1 MGIRFGSGLVPNP
14 GGPYQNCGVRL
25 IDCKLMA
32 VVSGDSPEVLARWVW
47 WWQRLK
53 LAADWKCGEIST
65 KQFVPRFRKLAVQ
78 KNYECISDKQ
88 FWEDFPKNYVCPA
101 KPSINHVELVKLAE
115 QAGVG
120 NRSLLEKVAG
130 WAGEGVEI
138 GCRGQFRAASVAENT
153 KGAYIAGA
161 QVTDAV
167 ASWVEDGLVYG
178 PVEEEDVPARAKINS
193 ILTRPKPNGTVRII
207 LNLSAPEG
215 CSVNDGISIEEF
227 PAVMSSTEAWLAVLN
242 AAGRDCWMVKVD
254 WQNAYKHLTVR
265 AADTDLQWF
274 MWGSKFFK
282 ELCLV
287 FGASSSAGIFDAL
300 AKLVL
305 LIVCGL
311 SGLPLSW
318 VCQHLDDI
326 VGAAPADSSK
336 LFEFDDTFRAVADRL
351 GVKLAPRNDPEKSFA
366 PGKEGVVFGV
376 WYSTKEWV
384 WAIPQNK
391 LIGLVTVIR
400 SAVDRGQVTVKEAK
414 SLVGKI
420 INIKSLVPTGR
431 FNVHHIM
438 ALGAEANRAVAA
450 GQVLEVDQDCRRQ
463 LQFWLLMLVA
473 CNHKVA
479 IPRLPFRQPAW
490 ALQAFC
496 DAAGGSL
503 DAVGRGTGGV
513 LGDWWYYIPW
523 AKRVCSGGWKVDGVK
538 VGRKLSALEL
548 VGPLVFVA
556 AAHELVRGR
565 HLTVWVD
572 NAGSV
577 AIWRKGYSGN
587 CRLSTTI
594 VSATSAVAAAL
605 GCTLDIQKISRCSNA
620 PAKMADCLSKADF
633 RGCRGI
639 AQGAR
644 WPLRTEPGWVPV
656 ALRVWLDRPAPDG
669 ELAVRIL
676 KEIAASGLVLGV
688 SVP

>member
-1 MGIRFGSGLVPNP
+1 MVLVCLFQFYLH
-14 GGPYQNCGVRL
+14 GGVDGR
-25 IDCKLMA
+25 LMA
-32 VVSGDSPEVLARWVW
+32 AVSGNSPEVLERWAW
-47 WWQRLK
+47 WWQRLQ
-53 LAADWKCGEIST
+53 LAGGWKCGETCT
-65 KQFVPRFRKLAVQ
+65 KQFVPRFKKLAVQ
-78 KNYECISDKQ
+78 GNYECISDKQ

-101 KPSINHVELVKLAE
+101 KPSINHVELMKLAE
-115 QAGVG
+115 QVGVG
-120 NRSLLEKVAG
+120 SRAQLGKIAG
-130 WAGEGVEI
+130 WAEKGVEI
-138 GCRGQFRAASVAENT
+138 GCRGRFRAASVAGNT
-153 KGAYIAGA
+153 KGAYVAGA

-178 PVEEEDVPARAKINS
+178 PVEEEDVPANAKINS

-215 CSVNDGISIEEF
+215 CSVNDGINIEEF

-254 WQNAYKHLTVR
+254 WQNAYKHLTVQ

-274 MWGSKFFK
+274 MWGGKFFK

-305 LIVCGL
+305 ELVCRL
-311 SGLPLSW
+311 SGLPMSW

-336 LFEFDDTFRAVADRL
+336 LFEFDDTFQAVAGRL

-376 WYSTKEWV
+376 WYSTTDWV

-391 LIGLVTVIR
+391 LIGLVKVIR
-400 SAVDRGQVTVKEAK
+400 SAVDKGHVKAKEAK

-438 ALGAEANRAVAA
+438 ALGAEANRAAAA
-450 GQVLEVDQDCRRQ
+450 GQVLEVSQDCRQQ
-463 LQFWLLMLVA
+463 LEFWHLMLIA

-479 IPRLPFRQPAW
+479 IPRLPVRQPVW

-496 DAAGGSL
+496 DAAGGSM
-503 DAVGRGTGGV
+503 DALGRGTGGV

-523 AKRVCSGGWKVDGVK
+523 AKRVCSGGWKVDGIK

-556 AAHELVRGR
+556 AAHKLVRGR

-577 AIWRKGYSGN
+577 AIWQKGYSGN
-587 CRLSTTI
+587 CRLSTAI
-594 VSATSAVAAAL
+594 VTATSAVAAAL
-605 GCTLDIQKISRCSNA
+605 GCTLDIQKISRCSNT
-620 PAKMADCLSKADF
+620 PAKMADCLSKAEF
-633 RGCRGI
+633 VECRRI
-639 AQGAR
+639 ASEAGWRLQ
-644 WPLRTEPGWVPV
+644 TEPGRVPV
-656 ALRVWLDRPAPDG
+656 ALLAWLERPVPEEG
-669 ELAVRIL
+669 LALSIL
-676 KEIAASGLVLGV
+676 KEIAVGSPVLGV